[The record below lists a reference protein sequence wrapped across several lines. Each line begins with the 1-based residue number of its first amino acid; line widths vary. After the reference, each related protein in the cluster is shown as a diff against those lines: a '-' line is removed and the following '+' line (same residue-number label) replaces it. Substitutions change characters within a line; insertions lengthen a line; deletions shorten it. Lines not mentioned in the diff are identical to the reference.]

1 MVWNTATTSPKR
13 IPAQRHKNIFKRSEQ
28 YQYDIQQMQFKGQG
42 FDSSNPNS
50 TPAAAQRPPSVAV
63 EFGTRRSSGLQ
74 SYAPSEHRL
83 SLRIRVGA
91 GLSRRGRCVTPARR
105 EIAGGA
111 RRPHSQMR
119 RARAAPSVAYRYR
132 HRSPVRVA
140 VRRPRAVPT
149 RKLRSNSPSAAFQA
163 RYRRPAR
170 NSQPSPSTLYNGLRR
185 RPPGG
190 QGHKELMLGVSK

>member
-13 IPAQRHKNIFKRSEQ
+13 IPAQRHKNIFKRSEK

-83 SLRIRVGA
+83 SLRVRVGA
-91 GLSRRGRCVTPARR
+91 GLARRGRCVSRQP
-105 EIAGGA
+105 GA
-111 RRPHSQMR
+111 RSLAVLEGRIAR
-119 RARAAPSVAYRYR
+119 CAARAPRPVWPTATAARFVSQGVDLAPCPAPCRR
-132 HRSPVRVA
+132 GNHVRI
-140 VRRPRAVPT
+140 
-149 RKLRSNSPSAAFQA
+149 
-163 RYRRPAR
+163 
-170 NSQPSPSTLYNGLRR
+170 R
-185 RPPGG
+185 RPPPSRPAIAGLHVIHNHPRARCTTG
-190 QGHKELMLGVSK
+190 

>member
-28 YQYDIQQMQFKGQG
+28 YQNDIQQMQFKGQG

-74 SYAPSEHRL
+74 RYAPSEHRL
-83 SLRIRVGA
+83 SLRARVGA
-91 GLSRRGRCVTPARR
+91 GLARRGRCVTPARR

-119 RARAAPSVAYRYR
+119 RARAAPSVAYR

-149 RKLRSNSPSAAFQA
+149 RKPRSNSPSAAFQA

-190 QGHKELMLGVSK
+190 QGHKELMLSVSK